1 MDESL
6 ISSTYSPLTLAFLG
20 DAVYSLYVR
29 DMIVS
34 RGNVQVSK
42 LHKRTADIV
51 KAEAQSKAADAILP
65 LLTDTEAQIYNRGH
79 NAKTESHAKNASLKD
94 YHKATGL
101 EALFGFLYLKGD
113 SDRIEELMEKCT
125 AV

>member
-1 MDESL
+1 
-6 ISSTYSPLTLAFLG
+6 
-20 DAVYSLYVR
+20 
-29 DMIVS
+29 MIVS

-65 LLTDTEAQIYNRGH
+65 LLSEAEAQIYNRGH

-113 SDRIEELMEKCT
+113 TGRIEELMEKCT